1 MGEIIIGDIVFT
13 PRKRT
18 LNKRGCITKIRNK
31 ESEVLSLLC
40 SHYPEAIS
48 REEIEKKIWLGS
60 YVTDNTLTQTISNLR
75 HALDDKKHEL
85 VTTIPKK
92 GYSIGIKPDFT
103 GNDLTPNSLITDIDF
118 VDHLKDKNIYSP
130 SESIGFTCKVIMLI
144 TFCFFLLVSFNMT
157 SNYYQVKIINVK
169 KLPILV
175 NLDEVHDKD
184 FLFSYN
190 KEPYVFLKKQKNG
203 DYTICK
209 GQNRGLVC
217 EKK

>member
-1 MGEIIIGDIVFT
+1 MDEIILGDIVFT
-13 PRKRT
+13 PRKRII
-18 LNKRGCITKIRNK
+18 NNRGCITKIRNK

-48 REEIEKKIWLGS
+48 REDIEKKIWLGS

-75 HALDDKKHEL
+75 NALDDKKHEL

-103 GNDLTPNSLITDIDF
+103 ANNLAPNLLITEVDS
-118 VDHLKDKNIYSP
+118 VDHLKDKSIYSP
-130 SESIGFTCKVIMLI
+130 SESIGFTCKIIIFI

-157 SNYYQVKIINVK
+157 SNYYQVKLIDVK

-175 NLDEVHDKD
+175 NLDEVRDKD

-209 GQNRGLVC
+209 CQSMGLVC

>member
-1 MGEIIIGDIVFT
+1 MDEIIIGDIIFS

-18 LNKRGCITKIRNK
+18 LNKRGCILKIRNK
-31 ESEVLSLLC
+31 ESEVLYLLC

-48 REEIEKKIWLGS
+48 RENIEKKIWLGS

-92 GYSIGIKPDFT
+92 GYCIGIKPDFT
-103 GNDLTPNSLITDIDF
+103 VNDLTPNSLITGNDF
-118 VDHLKDKNIYSP
+118 VDHLKDKLIYAP
-130 SESIGFTCKVIMLI
+130 LESIGFTCKII
-144 TFCFFLLVSFNMT
+144 TFFVFCFFLLISFSMT

-175 NLDEVHDKD
+175 NLDEVRDRD
-184 FLFSYN
+184 FLLSYN

-203 DYTICK
+203 NYTICK
-209 GQNRGLVC
+209 CQDRGLEC